1 MDTKK
6 FVIENWRSAE
16 MLKTLIGTPFERGDE
31 FHWGEIPTNQ
41 AYIQVENGKITRI
54 QTWSGLG
61 WSAKYGY
68 GSPTVDVS

>member
-1 MDTKK
+1 MDIKS
-6 FVIENWRSAE
+6 FIIENWKSAE

-41 AYIQVENGKITRI
+41 AYIEVENGKITRI

>member
-1 MDTKK
+1 MDTKS
-6 FVIENWRSAE
+6 FIIENWRSAE
-16 MLKTLIGTPFERGDE
+16 MLKTLIETPFERGDE

-41 AYIQVENGKITRI
+41 AYIQVSEGKITRI